1 MLLKGLKVEGSLPGF
16 ESGSDPVLETLSK
29 AINKLIKGLKINI
42 IFQVSIHYIITT
54 YNSK

>member
-1 MLLKGLKVEGSLPGF
+1 MLLKGLKVEGSLPG
-16 ESGSDPVLETLSK
+16 SGSDPVLETLSQ